1 MKVTKRDGRV
11 VDYDRNKIVIAI
23 QKANVEV
30 DRYEQVSEETIDAI
44 VASIENKRT
53 DNLMV
58 EDIQDM
64 IEQKLMAERKYE
76 LAKKYIIYRYTREM
90 VRRANTT
97 DDSIMSLI
105 KNSNKDVMEENS
117 NKNAYIA
124 STQRDLIDGE
134 VSKDLTK
141 RSLLPE

>member
-76 LAKKYIIYRYTREM
+76 LAKKYII
-90 VRRANTT
+90 
-97 DDSIMSLI
+97 
-105 KNSNKDVMEENS
+105 
-117 NKNAYIA
+117 
-124 STQRDLIDGE
+124 
-134 VSKDLTK
+134 
-141 RSLLPE
+141 

>member
-11 VDYDRNKIVIAI
+11 VDYDRNKIVLAI

-44 VASIENKRT
+44 VASIENKRK

-76 LAKKYIIYRYTREM
+76 LAKSTLYT
-90 VRRANTT
+90 AT
-97 DDSIMSLI
+97 
-105 KNSNKDVMEENS
+105 
-117 NKNAYIA
+117 
-124 STQRDLIDGE
+124 
-134 VSKDLTK
+134 
-141 RSLLPE
+141 PEKWFAVPTPQTIPS